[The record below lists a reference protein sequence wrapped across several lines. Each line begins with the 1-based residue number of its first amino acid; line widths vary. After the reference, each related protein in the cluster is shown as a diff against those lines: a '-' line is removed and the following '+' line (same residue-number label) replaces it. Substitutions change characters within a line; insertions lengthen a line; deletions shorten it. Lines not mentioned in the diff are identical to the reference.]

1 MEKNY
6 SVNRQTNGTVIYEID
21 GALYDSLA
29 QVPDNA
35 DRAVLAAMQESPK
48 ERAPEED
55 RETFRGMKRVLAAD
69 TARTRMIV
77 LFVFGSIAVIM
88 LLVAAVSSYDA
99 FVRSNI
105 EERASGIVVETVEQ
119 AGDEDTVFSYPVVAF
134 TDRDGQS
141 HTVQVPEGSSP
152 PEWSA
157 GDAVTVLYDPAN
169 PQSARIDSWSSTLLL
184 WLLPGITGIAGI
196 AFLGAVYLVL
206 HITPPAETR

>member
-6 SVNRQTNGTVIYEID
+6 SVNRQKNGKVIYEID
-21 GALYDSLA
+21 GALYDSLG
-29 QVPDNA
+29 QVPDEA
-35 DRAVLAAMQESPK
+35 DRAVLAAMQDRPA
-48 ERAPEED
+48 ERDPEKDWEAI
-55 RETFRGMKRVLAAD
+55 RGMRSALAAD
-69 TARTRMIV
+69 AARIRMIL
-77 LFVFGSIAVIM
+77 LFVFGGIAVIM
-88 LLVAAVSSYDA
+88 LLVAAVSSHDA

-105 EERASGIVVETVEQ
+105 EERAPALVVDTVEQ

-184 WLLPGITGIAGI
+184 WLLPAITGIAGT

-206 HITPPAETR
+206 HITPPPETR